1 MHNREIPLIT
11 PVIKLMQLSLASE
24 MITHD
29 NSNNYVVFLSV
40 ICRAIKKKYLSYDM
54 IEMMDP
60 SVMFAIPRLA
70 ILW

>member
-1 MHNREIPLIT
+1 MYYEAYKCTMKLPNPTID
-11 PVIKLMQLSLASE
+11 VILFS
-24 MITHD
+24 
-29 NSNNYVVFLSV
+29 F
-40 ICRAIKKKYLSYDM
+40 RAIKNKNLSYDM

>member
-1 MHNREIPLIT
+1 MVDADKLIADNYT
-11 PVIKLMQLSLASE
+11 IIILS
-24 MITHD
+24 
-29 NSNNYVVFLSV
+29 
-40 ICRAIKKKYLSYDM
+40 RAIKNKNLSHDM